1 MKFFKGKSAKQI
13 VAFWIGVVLLVG
25 AIVLVV
31 LGLIGDYGAR
41 NNPFK
46 IANNSITNALHF
58 PLTLTRIGVILLLV
72 GSVIFALS
80 LSFMSKAKEREA
92 EKESRRK
99 QRLEVLKSAELV
111 DEKETITTTAK
122 NE

>member
-72 GSVIFALS
+72 GSVIFVLS